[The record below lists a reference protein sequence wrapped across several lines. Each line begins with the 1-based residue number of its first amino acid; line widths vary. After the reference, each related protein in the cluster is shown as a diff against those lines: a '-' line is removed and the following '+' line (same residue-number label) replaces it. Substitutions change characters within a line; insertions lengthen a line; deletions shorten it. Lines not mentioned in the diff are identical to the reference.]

1 MGGAAQ
7 PAAAVGGSDIER
19 ELKKTAHL
27 VRSLLLPCSFP
38 APSLLYPAPFGL
50 LSSAICVRR
59 RCWWLVE
66 GGWKQVMVRDD
77 DVAADGRRELW
88 GGAWESGLREIS
100 NNDLKLPE
108 QIIFHFNQFKYYVY
122 VNHKIYY

>member
-1 MGGAAQ
+1 VFGGAA
-7 PAAAVGGSDIER
+7 
-19 ELKKTAHL
+19 
-27 VRSLLLPCSFP
+27 
-38 APSLLYPAPFGL
+38 
-50 LSSAICVRR
+50 
-59 RCWWLVE
+59 
-66 GGWKQVMVRDD
+66 GGWLRVGEHVEWQVMVGDD